1 MEAVFIC
8 ARTKKLFCLKFSY
21 REQAP
26 SHIRLHSKI
35 DTRSNVGGSLLP
47 MTIAHQHKTP
57 AYRPGHVLL
66 SPPNLTNYPPWNA
79 TNCGRGLAPDSNGPA
94 TTKLQPK
101 KMPQPID
108 RGISY

>member
-26 SHIRLHSKI
+26 SLSTG
-35 DTRSNVGGSLLP
+35 TRP
-47 MTIAHQHKTP
+47 IK
-57 AYRPGHVLL
+57 
-66 SPPNLTNYPPWNA
+66 PPNLTNYPPWNA
-79 TNCGRGLAPDSNGPA
+79 INCGRGLAPDSNGPA